1 MTTRFLILILL
12 LVGIDLYSFQWLRHL
27 TQNLTVTW
35 KWISYI
41 FFWLGTAITLILFLF
56 TFTGQSDKISN
67 TVLVY
72 LRAFAFITYF
82 SKFASLPVLLIDDLR
97 RGAGQLLNLI
107 KPSYNFSPS
116 RSKFLSI
123 FSAVIAGLPFVTLL
137 HGMARN
143 AYRYRIH
150 KVKIPVK
157 NLPAELEGLHIVQIS
172 DIHSGS
178 FTSKDRIKK
187 SIDLV
192 SSLNPDLLFFT
203 GDLVNSRSEEVEPYV
218 DIFSNMKGR
227 YGSYSVLGNHDYG
240 DYVQWPDEASK
251 HANLDKLKSHHKEI
265 GWKLLLNQHDE
276 IQVKGH
282 TISIIGVENFSASR
296 RFSKYGNLA
305 KAYEGISK
313 DSLKLLLSHDP
324 SHWDFEVTT
333 KYPDISLTCSGH
345 THGFQFGIEIP
356 GYFRWSPS
364 QYVYKQWAGLY
375 QQGLQY
381 LYVNRGFGFLA
392 YPGRVGILPEI
403 TSFEL
408 TAAV

>member
-12 LVGIDLYSFQWLRHL
+12 LIGIDLYSFQWLRHL
-27 TQNLTVTW
+27 TQHLSASW
-35 KWISYI
+35 KWGAYA
-41 FFWLGTAITLILFLF
+41 FFWAGSLITLVLLLF
-56 TFTGQSDKISN
+56 TFIGQTDKIPPN
-67 TVLVY
+67 LLLY
-72 LRAFAFITYF
+72 LRAFAFISYF
-82 SKFASLPVLLIDDLR
+82 SKLASLPVLLIDDLR
-97 RGAGQLLNLI
+97 RGAGQLLNMFR
-107 KPSYNFSPS
+107 PSYAFSPS
-116 RSKFLSI
+116 RSKFLSA
-123 FSAVIAGLPFVTLL
+123 FSALLAGIPFVTLL

-143 AYRYRIH
+143 AYRYKIH
-150 KVKIPVK
+150 KVKIPVR
-157 NLPAELEGLHIVQIS
+157 NLPPALEGLHIVQIS

-178 FTSKDRIKK
+178 FTSKEPIMK
-187 SIDLV
+187 SVELV
-192 SSLNPDLLFFT
+192 SGLKPDLIFFT
-203 GDLVNSRSEEVEPYV
+203 GDLVNSRATEIEPYL
-218 DIFSNMKGR
+218 DIFSNMKGKH
-227 YGSYSVLGNHDYG
+227 GSYSVLGNHDYG
-240 DYVQWPDEASK
+240 DYVQWEDDSSK
-251 HANLDKLKSHHKEI
+251 QANLEKLKSHHAAM

-276 IQVKGH
+276 IQVNGH
-282 TISIIGVENFSASR
+282 TISIIGVENFSASK
-296 RFSKYGNLA
+296 RFSKYGNLS

-324 SHWDFEVTT
+324 SHWEYEVTT
-333 KYPDISLTCSGH
+333 QYPDISLTCSGH